1 MYFVLQHLNLAL
13 CLGKS
18 IGLIGRRGGHY
29 GGNCSGRGCSVQ
41 SCGIGRS
48 QEAAETDSRNT
59 GQQQLFIRYL
69 LNIQSFLLHH
79 EANLLLH
86 RLRSG
91 AESPHPPAEWSY
103 YRKPGTLRLFAN
115 EVSIVAVIRH

>member
-1 MYFVLQHLNLAL
+1 MVETAAVGGVACKVVALAVAR
-13 CLGKS
+13 KPQKPT
-18 IGLIGRRGGHY
+18 
-29 GGNCSGRGCSVQ
+29 V
-41 SCGIGRS
+41 
-48 QEAAETDSRNT
+48 ETQASSNF
-59 GQQQLFIRYL
+59 FIRYL